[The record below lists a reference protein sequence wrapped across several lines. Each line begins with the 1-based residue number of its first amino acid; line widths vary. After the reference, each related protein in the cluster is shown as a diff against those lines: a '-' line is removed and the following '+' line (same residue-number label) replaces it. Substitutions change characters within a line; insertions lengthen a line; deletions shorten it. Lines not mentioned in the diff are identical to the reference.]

1 MKRVMLTGS
10 SGFIGSH
17 VATAL
22 LDSGYEVRALL
33 RPGSPLP
40 FTHPALAFVPGDIL
54 DADSVANAVE
64 GCDAVIHTAALY
76 TFWTPRPKLMYD
88 VNIDGTRT
96 VLEAAIRQGVERI
109 VYTSTVSTVKLYADG
124 QLADETLDAEPSD
137 LVGHYKRSKFQAEM
151 EARRY
156 ASEGAP
162 VVIVNPT
169 FPVGPRDAKPSPTGQ
184 TIVDF
189 LRRAFPAFVDTGIN
203 VVDVRD
209 VAEGHVLA
217 LEHGTPGGRY
227 LLGSAEGNV
236 TLRQL
241 LAMLSEITG
250 LPAPNRRVPYRLALT
265 AAYVDHFI
273 EAVLLR
279 RQPRIPL
286 EGTRHARKVMW
297 VDPSKAIGELGLPQR
312 PVREA
317 LHEAVE
323 WYISSGYASRPV
335 PPAA

>member
-1 MKRVMLTGS
+1 MKRVMLTGA

-22 LDSGYEVRALL
+22 LDSGYEVRALV
-33 RPGSPLP
+33 RPGSALP
-40 FTHPALAFVPGDIL
+40 FTHPALEPVPGDIL
-54 DADSVANAVE
+54 DADSVDKAVE
-64 GCDAVIHTAALY
+64 GCDAVIHAAALY
-76 TFWTPRPKLMYD
+76 TFWTPRPRLMYD
-88 VNIDGTRT
+88 VNVGGTRT
-96 VLEAAIRQGVERI
+96 VLNAAIRQGVERI
-109 VYTSTVSTVKLYADG
+109 VYTSTVSTVKLYTNG
-124 QLADETLDAEPSD
+124 HLADETLDAEPSD
-137 LVGHYKRSKFQAEM
+137 LAGHYKRSKFQAEM

-169 FPVGPRDAKPSPTGQ
+169 FPVGPRDVKPSPTGK

-189 LRRAFPAFVDTGIN
+189 LQQAFPAFIDTGIN

-217 LEHGTPGGRY
+217 LEHGTPGQRY

-236 TLRQL
+236 TLREL
-241 LAMLSEITG
+241 LGMLSEITG
-250 LPAPNRRVPYRLALT
+250 LSAPNRRIPWRLALT

-273 EAVLLR
+273 EGMLLR

-286 EGTRHARKVMW
+286 EGAKYARKVMW
-297 VDPSKAIGELGLPQR
+297 VDPSKAVSELGLPQR
-312 PVREA
+312 PVRDA
-317 LHEAVE
+317 LRDAVE
-323 WYISSGYASRPV
+323 WYISTGYVNRPI
-335 PPAA
+335 PPTA